1 MNNNTVAKIL
11 LITEGK
17 DDSKFFNRIKT
28 LFNINVEIVYI
39 NANIYKLYNRMKAE
53 EFNCNVKNLVL
64 ECLPSNISSNELND
78 YKNKL
83 KDKYAYI
90 YFVFDFDIQHH
101 EINEDNDINKNCE
114 KIRIMLEEL
123 NNETDETRGKLYINY
138 PMMESFK
145 DINSFDDIEFI
156 SSYISVDDIKKY
168 KSIVSSKRL
177 HGKDILSY
185 SIDNF
190 VAIFILNINKLF
202 YINNISQKN
211 KNIFLELTKGIN
223 IYHKIKDKIDKDC
236 MIYVLNTSIFFLSDF
251 KSFNDKYLNPILK
264 K

>member
-1 MNNNTVAKIL
+1 
-11 LITEGK
+11 
-17 DDSKFFNRIKT
+17 
-28 LFNINVEIVYI
+28 
-39 NANIYKLYNRMKAE
+39 
-53 EFNCNVKNLVL
+53 
-64 ECLPSNISSNELND
+64 
-78 YKNKL
+78 
-83 KDKYAYI
+83 
-90 YFVFDFDIQHH
+90 
-101 EINEDNDINKNCE
+101 
-114 KIRIMLEEL
+114 
-123 NNETDETRGKLYINY
+123 
-138 PMMESFK
+138 MMESFK

-190 VAIFILNINKLF
+190 VAIFTLNINKLF

>member
-53 EFNCNVKNLVL
+53 DFNCNVKNLIL
-64 ECLPSNISSNELND
+64 ECLPNDISADEKED

-101 EINEDNDINKNCE
+101 GRNEDNDINKNCD

-138 PMMESFK
+138 PMMESFR
-145 DINSFDDIEFI
+145 DINSFDDTEFI
-156 SSYISVDDIKKY
+156 SSSVAVNDVRNY

-177 HGKDILSY
+177 HGKDIVTY
-185 SIDNF
+185 TIDNF
-190 VAIFILNINKLF
+190 IAIFKLNTNKLF
-202 YINNISQKN
+202 FINNINQKD

-223 IYHKIKDKIDKDC
+223 IYYKIKDEIDKDC
-236 MIYVLNTSIFFLSDF
+236 KVYVLNTSIFFLSDF
-251 KSFNDKYLNPILK
+251 KTFNDKYLSLILTN
-264 K
+264 

>member
-53 EFNCNVKNLVL
+53 DFNCNVKNLVL

-101 EINEDNDINKNCE
+101 EINEDNDINRNCD
-114 KIRIMLEEL
+114 KISVMLEEL

-156 SSYISVDDIKKY
+156 SSSVAVKDVRNY
-168 KSIVSSKRL
+168 KSMVSSKRL
-177 HGKDILSY
+177 HGKDIVTY
-185 SIDNF
+185 TIDNF
-190 VAIFILNINKLF
+190 IDIFKLNTSKLF
-202 YINNISQKN
+202 FINNIDKKD

-223 IYHKIKDKIDKDC
+223 IYHKIKDKIDEDYKV
-236 MIYVLNTSIFFLSDF
+236 YVLNTSIFFLSDF
-251 KSFNDKYLNPILK
+251 KTFNDKYLSLILTN
-264 K
+264 